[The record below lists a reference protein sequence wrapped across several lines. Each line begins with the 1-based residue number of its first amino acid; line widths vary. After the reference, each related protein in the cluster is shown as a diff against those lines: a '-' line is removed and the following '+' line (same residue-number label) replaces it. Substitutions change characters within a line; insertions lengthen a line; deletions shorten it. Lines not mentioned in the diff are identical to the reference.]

1 MKSSKRGGGEKPRK
15 NSSNQF
21 STLHQRLYQAL
32 NLGIKCSDDGRKKWE
47 CKDIETQKLVVRA
60 IDAFVSCICHDM
72 LRDRLVKDAIG
83 DMLLALEGVFQS
95 ENETILGMAANIAV
109 KLVDILGSSILPF
122 NVLELVSSLSYLV
135 SYPHSSI
142 AASSAVTLNK
152 ILAKLT
158 PRRMKI
164 HHDVWEILKQRK
176 VIHSITCGLEDF
188 IVGSKP
194 LEYFIEISSLLKTIL
209 LRWPSARYP
218 FWSNATVKG
227 LDTIYSKLDS
237 YSAQV
242 SVLQLYSAQV
252 SVLQLYSSL
261 ALCGTVAKKLL
272 ENGEA
277 FVLMIVHCMNNS
289 KPHSIRVEAFKLA
302 QCFLKSQE
310 CCARMMSLGGKSII
324 TAIIRALSGWR
335 ICNGKV
341 PKEQMLLMVE
351 ACSLALVTR
360 WPGDHHSLFW
370 ELGIDRVLLELLL
383 GHSHQ
388 IILLG
393 PTLSMEGVIALALEG
408 INSGH
413 LVGIRPY
420 VLDIVGWLATNCTES
435 FNPEIHSNINCLN
448 ILITCGC
455 LTLADFVKLRQLYP
469 GDVPYPSKVEP
480 ACRAVLLM
488 INSPCKY
495 IASQARNILSEL
507 LHPNVDTY
515 LKYLFDCLKCTMN
528 WCNLGMESDRQT
540 VVNLIALACI
550 PVLPRHHSVIIES
563 NGVRILFT
571 FITWCVKNHAT
582 IVSCM
587 QSSSGENT
595 CCWFDESWEGRNS
608 FLFFSLCGLSEL
620 IHHSTFL
627 RNHGEK
633 TSGLV
638 VDDME
643 IGGSDAHRLV
653 QSLHD
658 ICHDTFSSGVVC
670 FATYI
675 LSFFGLYGYPSRLGK
690 RIGKALKEIELA
702 DVQFRLVS
710 GETLEV
716 HGVILTARCQS
727 LLPPKPHTSEEIG
740 GGSNEGVN
748 MEQKKFK
755 NEVHLSSR
763 IICQTLKK
771 LLEFVYVGS
780 VKVDAALVKDL
791 RMLAKGCQLH
801 DLLGVLDRKKPKWGR
816 KVEHCNYIAALG
828 PTGYEFSD
836 IILEANEGRSTNS
849 TCSVCTLASHHVHA
863 HKIILSIS
871 SDYMRAMFS
880 SAMQESFAQIIKV
893 PVSWEA
899 LSKLMIWFYSD
910 ELPRPSSGC
919 LWDNMDV
926 DCQLQQLHPFIE
938 LCWLAEFW
946 LLEHIREEALAVV
959 MSHLN
964 SSKELSLKIIVISA
978 DLNQLEIV
986 EAAANYL
993 APSFPHLRDSGDLEA
1008 LNENLVDVMR
1018 VAYVSLSQSGERHQ
1032 YN

>member
-32 NLGIKCSDDGRKKWE
+32 NLGIKCYNDGKKKWE
-47 CKDIETQKLVVRA
+47 CRDIETQKLVVRA
-60 IDAFVSCICHDM
+60 IDAFVSCISRDM
-72 LRDRLVKDAIG
+72 LQNPLVKDAIG
-83 DMLLALEGVFQS
+83 DMLLAMEGVFQS
-95 ENETILGMAANIAV
+95 ENETILGMAANIAE
-109 KLVDILGSSILPF
+109 KLVDILGSSILLF
-122 NVLELVSSLSYLV
+122 DVLELVSSLSYLV
-135 SYPHSSI
+135 SFHQPSI
-142 AASSAVTLNK
+142 SASYAITLNK
-152 ILAKLT
+152 ILEKLT
-158 PRRMKI
+158 PRRMKM
-164 HHDVWEILKQRK
+164 HNDVWEILKQRK
-176 VIHSITCGLEDF
+176 IIHSITCGLEDF
-188 IVGSKP
+188 IVGTKP
-194 LEYFIEISSLLKTIL
+194 LEYFIETSSLLKTIL
-209 LRWPSARYP
+209 LRWPSSRYP

-227 LDTIYSKLDS
+227 LDTIYAKLDS
-237 YSAQV
+237 C
-242 SVLQLYSAQV
+242 SAQV

-261 ALCGTVAKKLL
+261 ALCGTVAKKIL
-272 ENGEA
+272 EIGEA
-277 FVLMIVHCMNNS
+277 FVLMIVHCMNS

-302 QCFLKSQE
+302 QCFLRSQE
-310 CCARMMSLGGKSII
+310 CCVTMMSLGGKSII
-324 TAIIRALSGWR
+324 TATIKALSGWR

-341 PKEQMLLMVE
+341 SKEQMLLLVE

-388 IILLG
+388 IVLLG

-408 INSGH
+408 INSSH
-413 LVGIRPY
+413 LVVIRPY

-435 FNPEIHSNINCLN
+435 FNPETHSNINCLN
-448 ILITCGC
+448 ILIACGC

-469 GDVPYPSKVEP
+469 GDVPYLSKVEP

-495 IASQARNILSEL
+495 IASQARNILSKL
-507 LHPNVDTY
+507 LDPNVDTY
-515 LKYLFDCLKCTMN
+515 LKHIFDCLKCTMN
-528 WCNLGMESDRQT
+528 WCNLGMENDHQI
-540 VVNLIALACI
+540 VINLIVLACI
-550 PVLPRHHSVIIES
+550 PVLPRHHSFVIES
-563 NGVRILFT
+563 NCVRILFT

-582 IVSCM
+582 LVSCM
-587 QSSSGENT
+587 HSSSGQNT

-608 FLFFSLCGLSEL
+608 FLFFGLCGLSEL
-620 IHHSTFL
+620 IQHSTIL

-638 VDDME
+638 VNGLEM
-643 IGGSDAHRLV
+643 GGSDAHMLV
-653 QSLHD
+653 QCLHD
-658 ICHDTFSSGVVC
+658 ICHNTFSSGVVC
-670 FATYI
+670 YATYI

-702 DVQFRLVS
+702 DVQFRLAG
-710 GETLEV
+710 GETLEG
-716 HGVILTARCQS
+716 HGVILAARCQS
-727 LLPPKPHTSEEIG
+727 LLPTKPHTLEEIG
-740 GGSNEGVN
+740 GGSNAGFN
-748 MEQKKFK
+748 MEHKKFK
-755 NEVHLSSR
+755 KEVHLSSR
-763 IICQTLKK
+763 IVCQTLKN

-780 VKVDAALVKDL
+780 VQVDAAIVKDL
-791 RMLAKGCQLH
+791 KMLAKGCQLH
-801 DLLGVLDRKKPKWGR
+801 DLLYVLGGKRPKWGS
-816 KVEHCNYIAALG
+816 KVACCNYIAALG

-836 IILEANEGRSTNS
+836 IRLEANGGRATDS
-849 TCSVCTLASHHVHA
+849 TCSVCTLASPHVHA

-899 LSKLMIWFYSD
+899 LSKLVIWFYSD
-910 ELPRPSSGC
+910 ELPKPSSGC
-919 LWDNMDV
+919 LWDNMDA
-926 DCQLQQLHPFIE
+926 DRQLQELHPFIE

-959 MSHLN
+959 MSRLN
-964 SSKELSLKIIVISA
+964 SSKQLYLKVIAISA

-993 APSFPHLRDSGDLEA
+993 APLFPHLRDSGDLEA
-1008 LNENLVDVMR
+1008 LNENLVDIVR

-1032 YN
+1032 YD

>member
-1 MKSSKRGGGEKPRK
+1 MKSSKRGGGENLGRIQAINSPLSINASTKLSISE
-15 NSSNQF
+15 SSNHLLRF
-21 STLHQRLYQAL
+21 LRLL
-32 NLGIKCSDDGRKKWE
+32 LIDLGETRCQPLEEWTDASIISDLAGFLIYRCSDDGRKKWE

-109 KLVDILGSSILPF
+109 KLVDTLGSSILPF

-152 ILAKLT
+152 ILVKLT

-413 LVGIRPY
+413 LVG
-420 VLDIVGWLATNCTES
+420 
-435 FNPEIHSNINCLN
+435 
-448 ILITCGC
+448 
-455 LTLADFVKLRQLYP
+455 
-469 GDVPYPSKVEP
+469 
-480 ACRAVLLM
+480 
-488 INSPCKY
+488 
-495 IASQARNILSEL
+495 
-507 LHPNVDTY
+507 
-515 LKYLFDCLKCTMN
+515 
-528 WCNLGMESDRQT
+528 MESDRQT
-540 VVNLIALACI
+540 VFNLIALACI

-563 NGVRILFT
+563 
-571 FITWCVKNHAT
+571 
-582 IVSCM
+582 
-587 QSSSGENT
+587 ENT

-620 IHHSTFL
+620 IHHSSFL

-643 IGGSDAHRLV
+643 IGGSDAH
-653 QSLHD
+653 
-658 ICHDTFSSGVVC
+658 
-670 FATYI
+670 
-675 LSFFGLYGYPSRLGK
+675 SRLGK

-849 TCSVCTLASHHVHA
+849 TCSVCTLVSPHVHA

-910 ELPRPSSGC
+910 ELSRPSSGC

-993 APSFPHLRDSGDLEA
+993 APSFPHLRDSGDLES
-1008 LNENLVDVMR
+1008 LNENLVM
-1018 VAYVSLSQSGERHQ
+1018 L
-1032 YN
+1032 